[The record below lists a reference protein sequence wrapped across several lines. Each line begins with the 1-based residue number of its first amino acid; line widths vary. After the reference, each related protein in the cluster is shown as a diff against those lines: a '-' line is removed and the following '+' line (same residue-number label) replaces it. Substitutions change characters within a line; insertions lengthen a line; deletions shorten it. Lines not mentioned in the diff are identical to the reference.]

1 MNFLNKLGFTK
12 DEIINLENNI
22 AEIMVKTIIDNR
34 KLVTVNIEYLL
45 DLGVKNIYEIF
56 SAYYELFLIDHSNF
70 MDIFNKYDREDL
82 VEKLVKN
89 VAIIEYL

>member
-1 MNFLNKLGFTK
+1 MNYLNKLGFTK
-12 DEIINLENNI
+12 DQVESLENEI
-22 AEIMVKTIIDNR
+22 AEIMVRTLSDNR
-34 KLVTVNIEYLL
+34 KLVSANVQYLL

-56 SAYYELFLIDHSNF
+56 KAYYELFLVDHSNF

-82 VEKLVKN
+82 VEKLEKN